1 MNDVEP
7 IARLMDALNPWRE
20 SLVIVGG
27 WAHRLHRFVPGVHL
41 PSYEPLRTKD
51 ADITFSTISAP
62 TGDMAGALKRAGF
75 EEELTGDHKPPVTRY
90 RLGKEDNGFYAEF
103 LAPLFGDGKRRDG
116 TEDATVLEAGVTA
129 QKLRYLDLLL
139 IEPITV
145 DLSSASGIPTQ
156 IALSVRVVNPVT
168 FIAQKLLIRK
178 SRMPNKQAQD
188 ILYVHD
194 TLELFSGEIDALR
207 AMWNDRLKPK
217 INPSIVKKIEDL
229 SHSQFAQTTDAIRNA
244 ALIAPGRGLVAE
256 NVRAACQYGL
266 SEIFG

>member
-1 MNDVEP
+1 MMD
-7 IARLMDALNPWRE
+7 LMDGVRDEFFRADLTADALP
-20 SLVIVGG
+20 GT
-27 WAHRLHRFVPGVHL
+27 VP
-41 PSYEPLRTKD
+41 E
-51 ADITFSTISAP
+51 
-62 TGDMAGALKRAGF
+62 GDS
-75 EEELTGDHKPPVTRY
+75 Y

-188 ILYVHD
+188 DYQVHPLHVD
-194 TLELFSGEIDALR
+194 FVERVFKR
-207 AMWNDRLKPK
+207 
-217 INPSIVKKIEDL
+217 VCKKVVVYDFE
-229 SHSQFAQTTDAIRNA
+229 
-244 ALIAPGRGLVAE
+244 
-256 NVRAACQYGL
+256 
-266 SEIFG
+266 